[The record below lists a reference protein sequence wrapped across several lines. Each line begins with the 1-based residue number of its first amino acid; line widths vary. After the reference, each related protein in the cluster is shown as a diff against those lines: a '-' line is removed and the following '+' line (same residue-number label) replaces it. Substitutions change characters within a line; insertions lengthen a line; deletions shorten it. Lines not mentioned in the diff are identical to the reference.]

1 MFNHID
7 LQFETVGKRFEHFM
21 ENWSLYLIVIK
32 LKHGKNQEGKLEA
45 IALPKGWFF
54 VLLLPVACSV
64 SAIFYVKKVLWYKKS
79 TLGYR
84 VYQLLVVSNRIITRT
99 PCNINLNQFNGEVN
113 PFMVARVVIITL
125 VFTDWIFYE
134 FIILV
139 K

>member
-1 MFNHID
+1 MFDHID
-7 LQFETVGKRFEHFM
+7 LQFESVGKRFEHSM
-21 ENWSLYLIVIK
+21 ENWLLYLVVIK
-32 LKHGKNQEGKLEA
+32 LKLGKNQEGKLET
-45 IALPKGWFF
+45 IVLPNGWFY

>member
-1 MFNHID
+1 MFDHID
-7 LQFETVGKRFEHFM
+7 LQFESVGKRFEHSM
-21 ENWSLYLIVIK
+21 ENWLLYLVVIK
-32 LKHGKNQEGKLEA
+32 LKLGKNQESKLET
-45 IALPKGWFF
+45 IVLPNGWFY

-64 SAIFYVKKVLWYKKS
+64 SAIFYVKKVLRYKKS

-84 VYQLLVVSNRIITRT
+84 VHQLLVVSNRIITRT
-99 PCNINLNQFNGEVN
+99 PCNINLSQFNDEVN

>member
-1 MFNHID
+1 MFNHTD
-7 LQFETVGKRFEHFM
+7 LEFESVGKRFEHFM
-21 ENWSLYLIVIK
+21 ENWLLYLIVIK
-32 LKHGKNQEGKLEA
+32 LKLGKNQEGKLET
-45 IALPKGWFF
+45 IALPNGRFF

-64 SAIFYVKKVLWYKKS
+64 SAIFYVKKVLRYKKS

-84 VYQLLVVSNRIITRT
+84 VHQLLVVSNRIITRT
-99 PCNINLNQFNGEVN
+99 PCNINLSQFNDEVN